1 MKQDLRGQ
9 KAIAVVS
16 GGLDSVTLAH
26 LLARLG
32 AQLHLLAFDYGQK
45 HRKELDFA
53 RECAQRLNADFDI
66 VDLSG
71 FSRLISG
78 SALTSD
84 TIEVPHGHY
93 AAEAMALTVVP
104 NRNAILLA
112 LAFGVAVNESAQ
124 IVATGVHGGDH
135 FIYPDCRP
143 DFIQSFDAMQRTATE
158 GFSDPNLRLLAPFL
172 ETDKTGI
179 VRLGHELGVPF
190 ERTWSCYEGGA
201 KHCGKCGTCVERRE
215 AFALADVEDPTD
227 YAPTV

>member
-71 FSRLISG
+71 FSRLISA

-93 AAEAMALTVVP
+93 AAPMMALTVVP

-227 YAPTV
+227 YAPVV

>member
-71 FSRLISG
+71 FSRLISA

-93 AAEAMALTVVP
+93 AAPMMALTVVP

-143 DFIQSFDAMQRTATE
+143 DFIQSFDAMQKTATE

-179 VRLGHELGVPF
+179 VRLGHELGVPS

-227 YAPTV
+227 YAPVV